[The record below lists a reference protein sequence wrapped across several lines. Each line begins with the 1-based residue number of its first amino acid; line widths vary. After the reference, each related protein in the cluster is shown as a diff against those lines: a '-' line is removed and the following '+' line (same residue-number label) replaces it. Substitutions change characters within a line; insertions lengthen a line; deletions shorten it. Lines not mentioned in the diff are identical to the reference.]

1 MNGWAVFEKSK
12 LTVFGVLAVV
22 GSPFG
27 ASATRVVR
35 AIDRRRANI
44 SKEKYRIK
52 IRLKLVR
59 NEN

>member
-35 AIDRRRANI
+35 VIDRRRANI
-44 SKEKYRIK
+44 SKRNT
-52 IRLKLVR
+52 KL
-59 NEN
+59 NFG